1 MSEFFFLKTKATTL
15 SDQSTQK
22 QTKAHDM
29 ISLIIRVLKRITI
42 SLEFP
47 QNWSGFKNSAL
58 SNCTENHLIR
68 TTAHNRLNE
77 MFCAPHNKIQH
88 QENFKFYIR
97 TVDFMVDAPNSPW
110 PRNTV
115 D

>member
-1 MSEFFFLKTKATTL
+1 MSDFFFLKTKATTL

-29 ISLIIRVLKRITI
+29 ISLIIRVLNRITI
-42 SLEFP
+42 SLDFP
-47 QNWSGFKNSAL
+47 QNSAL

-68 TTAHNRLNE
+68 ATAHNRLNE